1 MRNIYH
7 IAVEGTIGVGKTSL
21 ARILSKELQGRLVLE
36 EFEDNPFLKEFYQ
49 DRKRWA
55 FQTQI
60 NFLISRYYQQL
71 RLQQIDLFADKI
83 VSDYMFAKDKLF
95 AQTSLDENEMILYK
109 KLANIFEKNITY
121 PDLVIFLQSDV
132 DRLMENIRKRGRDY
146 EKDIDWEYLSQL
158 NEIYNQYFLSYDKSN
173 LLLINSNNIDFVNNQ
188 DDLKQILDV
197 VRTPFSGTKFF
208 NPAIKIHLLCAKI

>member
-1 MRNIYH
+1 MKKIYH

-21 ARILSKELQGRLVLE
+21 ARILSEKIQGRLVLE

-71 RLQQIDLFADKI
+71 RLQQIDMFADKI

-95 AQTSLDENEMILYK
+95 AQTSLDDNEMILYK
-109 KLANIFEKNITY
+109 KLANIFEKNITP

-132 DRLMENIRKRGRDY
+132 DRLMENIKSRGRDY
-146 EKDIDWEYLSQL
+146 ERDIDWEYLSQL

-188 DDLKQILDV
+188 DDLKQVLDV
-197 VRTPFSGTKFF
+197 IRTPFSGTKFF
-208 NPAIKIHLLCAKI
+208 NPAI

>member
-1 MRNIYH
+1 MKKIYH

-21 ARILSKELQGRLVLE
+21 ARILAEEIQGRLVLE

-71 RLQQIDLFADKI
+71 RLQQIDMFADKI

-95 AQTSLDENEMILYK
+95 AQTSLDDNEMILYK
-109 KLANIFEKNITY
+109 KLANIFEKNITA

-132 DRLMENIRKRGRDY
+132 DRLMENIKSRGRDY

-158 NEIYNQYFLSYDKSN
+158 NEIYNQYFFSYDKSN
-173 LLLINSNNIDFVNNQ
+173 LLLINSNNIDFVNNK

-197 VRTPFSGTKFF
+197 IRTPFSGTKFF
-208 NPAIKIHLLCAKI
+208 NPAI

>member
-1 MRNIYH
+1 MKKIYH

-21 ARILSKELQGRLVLE
+21 SRILSEEIQGRLVLE

-71 RLQQIDLFADKI
+71 RLQQIDMFADKI

-95 AQTSLDENEMILYK
+95 AQTSLDDNEMILYK
-109 KLANIFEKNITY
+109 KLANIFEKNITP

-132 DRLMENIRKRGRDY
+132 DRLMENIKSRGRDY
-146 EKDIDWEYLSQL
+146 ERDIDWEYLSQL

-173 LLLINSNNIDFVNNQ
+173 LLLINSNNIDFVNNKE
-188 DDLKQILDV
+188 DLKQILDV
-197 VRTPFSGTKFF
+197 IRTPFSGTKFF
-208 NPAIKIHLLCAKI
+208 NPAI

>member
-1 MRNIYH
+1 MKKIYH

-21 ARILSKELQGRLVLE
+21 ARILSEKIQGRLVLE

-71 RLQQIDLFADKI
+71 RLQQIDMFADKI

-95 AQTSLDENEMILYK
+95 AQTSLDDNEMILYK
-109 KLANIFEKNITY
+109 KLANIFEKNITP

-132 DRLMENIRKRGRDY
+132 DRLMENIKIRGRDY
-146 EKDIDWEYLSQL
+146 ERDIDWEYISQL

-197 VRTPFSGTKFF
+197 IRTPFSGTKFF
-208 NPAIKIHLLCAKI
+208 NPAI

>member
-1 MRNIYH
+1 MKKIYH

-21 ARILSKELQGRLVLE
+21 ARILSEEIEGRLVLE

-71 RLQQIDLFADKI
+71 RLQQIDMFADKI

-95 AQTSLDENEMILYK
+95 AQTSLDDNEMILYK
-109 KLANIFEKNITY
+109 KLANIFEKNITP

-132 DRLMENIRKRGRDY
+132 DRLMENIKSRGRYY

-158 NEIYNQYFLSYDKSN
+158 NEIYNQYFLSYNKSN
-173 LLLINSNNIDFVNNQ
+173 LLIINSNNIDFVNNK
-188 DDLKQILDV
+188 DDLKQVLDV
-197 VRTPFSGTKFF
+197 IRTPFSGTKFF
-208 NPAIKIHLLCAKI
+208 NPAI

>member
-1 MRNIYH
+1 MKKIYH

-21 ARILSKELQGRLVLE
+21 ARILAEEIQGRLVLE

-71 RLQQIDLFADKI
+71 RLQQIDMFADKI

-95 AQTSLDENEMILYK
+95 AQTSLDDNEMILYK
-109 KLANIFEKNITY
+109 KLANIFEKNITP

-132 DRLMENIRKRGRDY
+132 DRLMENIKKRGRSY
-146 EKDIDWEYLSQL
+146 ERDIDWEYLSQL

-173 LLLINSNNIDFVNNQ
+173 LLLINSNDIDFVNNR

-197 VRTPFSGTKFF
+197 IRTPFSGTKFF
-208 NPAIKIHLLCAKI
+208 NPAI